1 MRMQK
6 QEFEQLIQTTIPDE
20 EYRIIEK
27 VYVWHPAISNMEGK
41 SQIADLYRDYGM
53 AIIKNMEETADTMIE
68 LDRQEQDI
76 RKQPEGIRERK
87 VRVAAGNLS
96 YERARS
102 AVEKAFN
109 VSGAEADFR
118 DRMNFL
124 KTIFGSETV
133 VEVEKDLGYV

>member
-1 MRMQK
+1 MQK

-68 LDRQEQDI
+68 LDRKEQDI
-76 RKQPEGIRERK
+76 RKQLEGIRERK
-87 VRVAAGNLS
+87 ARVAAGNLS
-96 YERARS
+96 YERART

-109 VSGAEADFR
+109 VSDAEADFR

-124 KTIFGSETV
+124 KTIFESETV

>member
-1 MRMQK
+1 MQK
-6 QEFEQLIQTTIPDE
+6 QEFEQLIQTTISDE

-41 SQIADLYRDYGM
+41 NQIADLYRDGGM
-53 AIIKNMEETADTMIE
+53 AVIKNMEETADTMIE

-76 RKQPEGIRERK
+76 RKQLEGIRERK
-87 VRVAAGNLS
+87 VRVAAGNLD
-96 YERARS
+96 YERART

-109 VSGAEADFR
+109 VSDAEVDFR
-118 DRMNFL
+118 DRLNFL

-133 VEVEKDLGYV
+133 MEAARDLEYI

>member
-1 MRMQK
+1 MQK

-76 RKQPEGIRERK
+76 RKQLEGIRERK

-96 YERARS
+96 YERART